1 MFFFTFMFV
10 QNLRLSVFFVK
21 FYWQIY
27 WPLLKVHFE
36 IKINMLLKADFSLL
50 DLKFKY
56 YIVNEYSV
64 CTRESV

>member
-1 MFFFTFMFV
+1 M
-10 QNLRLSVFFVK
+10 
-21 FYWQIY
+21 
-27 WPLLKVHFE
+27 HFE
-36 IKINMLLKADFSLL
+36 IKINMLLKADFSSL

>member
-1 MFFFTFMFV
+1 M
-10 QNLRLSVFFVK
+10 
-21 FYWQIY
+21 
-27 WPLLKVHFE
+27 HFE

-64 CTRESV
+64 CTWESVWRFNTDSFDTLMSSLWVPTISLPKYS